1 MIDPR
6 TVQVVFADLQDSIV
20 ALSRTNSPTAIRR
33 SAAALGQ
40 IAQVLDIPFSVSA
53 APRPDGPG
61 IIAELP
67 EAPPYVR
74 GGPSC
79 WDDRPWREAVAAR
92 GRGTLVLCGVTS
104 EIVVLHTALDAL
116 ADGFDVIVP
125 VDACGGMSERTETA
139 ALRRIEAAGAT
150 VSSVASLTTGMVRDF
165 TDPTGRQVITAL
177 HALMS

>member
-20 ALSRTNSPTAIRR
+20 ALSRTNSPTDIRR
-33 SAAALGQ
+33 SAGILGH
-40 IAQVLDIPFSVSA
+40 IAQVLDLPFSVSA
-53 APRPDGPG
+53 APRPGGPG

-67 EAPPYVR
+67 EARPYVR

-79 WDDRPWREAVAAR
+79 WDDLPWREAVAAR
-92 GRGTLVLCGVTS
+92 GRDTLVLCGVTS

-116 ADGFDVIVP
+116 ADGYDVIVP

-139 ALRRIEAAGAT
+139 ALRQVEAAGGS
-150 VSSVASLTTGMVRDF
+150 VSSVASLVTGMVRDF
-165 TDPTGRQVITAL
+165 TDPAGRRAITAL